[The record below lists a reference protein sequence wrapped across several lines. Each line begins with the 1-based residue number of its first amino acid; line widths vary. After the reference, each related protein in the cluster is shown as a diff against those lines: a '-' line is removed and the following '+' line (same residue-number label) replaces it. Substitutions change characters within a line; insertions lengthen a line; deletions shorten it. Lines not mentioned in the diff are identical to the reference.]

1 MAKKMSS
8 NRFTSP
14 SQFNFTLGTA
24 AAGDSGKK
32 GRKPYTMTKSRE
44 SWTEQEH
51 ERFLEGLRLYNRN
64 WKNIKD
70 FVGTKTVIQIRSHAQ
85 KYFLK
90 VQRNGTDAHVP
101 PPRPKRKA
109 ADTYPQG
116 DLKGG
121 LMKLL
126 TRYLYRYGTV
136 ASINASSYASDLPKT
151 RTLMGDTS
159 MVMNYPAGGTVQP
172 VDDSIFFHVNKA
184 NAHTVEGIKAGNGI
198 ILPSSSQS
206 LLEHEI
212 PIQGRPSFLQGA
224 LPDFSRVYR
233 FLGSLF
239 DPSTK
244 GHIEKLKE
252 MDPIDSQTSFNT
264 RFHCAEGLPSS
275 HREDNQ
281 GPGSSS
287 TKVAVADLFFC
298 KLLAHLSSPL
308 ISSSRPH

>member
-109 ADTYPQG
+109 ADTYPLG
-116 DLKGG
+116 DLKDVV
-121 LMKLL
+121 LL
-126 TRYLYRYGTV
+126 E
-136 ASINASSYASDLPKT
+136 ASMPHPTPVICPKT

-172 VDDSIFFHVNKA
+172 VDNSIFFHVNKA

-212 PIQGRPSFLQGA
+212 PIQGRPSFLQGV

-252 MDPIDSQTSFNT
+252 MDPIDSQTK
-264 RFHCAEGLPSS
+264 GLPSS

-287 TKVAVADLFFC
+287 TKVAVTDLFFC